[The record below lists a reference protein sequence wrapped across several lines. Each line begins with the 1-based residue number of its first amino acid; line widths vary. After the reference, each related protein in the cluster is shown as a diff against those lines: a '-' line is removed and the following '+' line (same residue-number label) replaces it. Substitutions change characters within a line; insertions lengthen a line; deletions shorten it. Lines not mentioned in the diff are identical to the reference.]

1 MRTLLTLAFSL
12 FTIVVFAN
20 GNNDNLKNTTKATT
34 SNSINSLNSYKT
46 TMARPKKL
54 TVINIEASNSD
65 KLTTTVTNENGET
78 TFYKP
83 MFESKKIK
91 LGKKISQ

>member
-1 MRTLLTLAFSL
+1 MRTFLALAFSL
-12 FTIVVFAN
+12 FTVIVFAN
-20 GNNDNLKNTTKATT
+20 GNNCNIKNITKATT
-34 SNSINSLNSYKT
+34 LNTITSLGSNKS

-54 TVINIEASNSD
+54 TVINIEESNTD
-65 KLTTTVTNENGET
+65 KFTTTVTNDNGET
-78 TFYKP
+78 TFYNP